1 MSEYVKK
8 NMKVKKMSDFDITH
22 YSLEFLKQHNVK
34 YVVSDRGTVVKI
46 DLDSLTEDTFNGEHI
61 GTTKNE
67 DIFKK
72 PSIGWTSFVFF
83 PCKLL
88 SKTPKYINK
97 EILCLSM

>member
-8 NMKVKKMSDFDITH
+8 NMKVKKTSDFNISV
-22 YSLEFLKQHNVK
+22 YSLKTLKQRNVK
-34 YVVSDRGTVVKI
+34 YVVSDIGTVVKI
-46 DLDSLTEDTFNGEHI
+46 DLDSLIDDTFNGEHI

-72 PSIGWTSFVFF
+72 PPNGWSAFVFF

-88 SKTPKYINK
+88 NKTPKYINK
-97 EILCLSM
+97 DCK